1 MDFIGIRT
9 SGIDFIGRRK
19 IWYAISLTLIV
30 IGLLSLFVRGLNFG
44 IDFKGGS
51 LIHIKFNKTG
61 VNSGDVRQI
70 LSEFGLEKSNI
81 QETSDGGIVIKT
93 VEMEQDKLGQVLTAL
108 EEKLGKYDLLRSE
121 KVGPVIGTELR
132 RAGILAL
139 VIASVLQ
146 IVYITV
152 RFEFKFAIAAILALL
167 HDAFIAIAFFSLFQY
182 EVDSSFIAA
191 ILTIIGYSINDTIVI
206 FDRIRENLKNRRKE
220 SLQAVI
226 NNSINQ
232 TLARSINTVLAV
244 VFVLVALLVLG
255 GETTKN
261 FSLALLVGVISGAY
275 SSICVAS
282 PLWYEFKPEEH
293 GKARVA

>member
-1 MDFIGIRT
+1 MDFIGIKG
-9 SGIDFIGRRK
+9 SGIDFIGRRR
-19 IWYAISLTLIV
+19 IWYIISAALIV
-30 IGLLSLFVRGLNFG
+30 IGLISLFTQGLNFG

-51 LIHIKFNKTG
+51 LIQVKFNEAGIKTG
-61 VNSGDVRQI
+61 EVRQV
-70 LSEFGLEKSNI
+70 LGEFGLENSSI
-81 QETSDGGIVIKT
+81 QEASDGSIVIKT
-93 VEMEQDKLGQVLTAL
+93 VEIEQDKLGQVLKAF

-121 KVGPVIGTELR
+121 KVGPVIGAELR

-139 VIASVLQ
+139 VIASILQ
-146 IVYITV
+146 IIYITI
-152 RFEFKFAIAAILALL
+152 RFEFKFAVAAILALL
-167 HDAFIAIAFFSLFQY
+167 HDAFMAIGFFSLFQF

-191 ILTIIGYSINDTIVI
+191 VLTIIGYSINDTIVI

-261 FSLALLVGVISGAY
+261 FSLALLVGVVSGAY

-282 PLWYEFKPEEH
+282 PLWYQFKPEEH
-293 GKARVA
+293 GKAKTA